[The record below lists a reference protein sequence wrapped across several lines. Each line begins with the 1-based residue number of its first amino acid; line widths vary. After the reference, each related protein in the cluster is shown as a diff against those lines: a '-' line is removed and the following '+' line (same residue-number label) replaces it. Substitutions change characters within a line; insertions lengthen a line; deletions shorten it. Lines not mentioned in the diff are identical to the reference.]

1 MHLSAMFHNFRQ
13 CSTIFGNVPYVVK
26 PKGVLLG
33 LTINISPRSL
43 RNQRTSISG
52 WWFQP
57 LWKIWVRQVGW
68 WYSQYCIW
76 KNTPVM
82 FQSTNQTS
90 MAIFH
95 RLSIDYTTKS
105 PFSYGFPK
113 NPSVLSVSVR
123 PMAWPW
129 SPAKSWQPI
138 GTACWSPRRPKRCPF
153 CREKLGKYTYIYIY
167 IYVYI
172 WSDYI

>member
-13 CSTIFGNVPYVVK
+13 CSICSQKCF
-26 PKGVLLG
+26 
-33 LTINISPRSL
+33 
-43 RNQRTSISG
+43 RNKTG

-153 CREKLGKYTYIYIY
+153 CREKLGKYTYIYMY
-167 IYVYI
+167 IYDQIIYKYI
-172 WSDYI
+172 TDDFPMISMGFSCNLM